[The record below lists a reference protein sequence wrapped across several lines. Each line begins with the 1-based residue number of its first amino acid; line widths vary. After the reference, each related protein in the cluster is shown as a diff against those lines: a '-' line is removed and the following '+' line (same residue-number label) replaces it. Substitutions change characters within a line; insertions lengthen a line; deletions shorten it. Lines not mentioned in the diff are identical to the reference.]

1 MNTIMNFPVP
11 SAVGSLEGYVQAVN
25 RFPLLSEEQEFALA
39 TRFRTENDL
48 DAARDL
54 VLSHLRVV
62 VSVARGYA
70 GYGLPQADLI
80 QEGNIGLMKAV
91 KRYDPDRGVRLVSF
105 ALHWIRA
112 EIQEFVVRNWRLV
125 KIATTKAQRK
135 LFFNLRSMKQ
145 GLEPLKPQQ
154 VSEIARQLNVSEREV
169 VGMEARF
176 AGHEIA
182 LEPVGGDD
190 EESYAPIHYL
200 ADSEEH
206 EPSHILEAAEH
217 ERLQTSGLA
226 NALSSLDER
235 SRRIVEARWLH
246 EGDSATLHELA
257 AEFNVS
263 AERIRQI
270 EQKALSKMHATLAV

>member
-1 MNTIMNFPVP
+1 MNSIMSLPIP
-11 SAVGSLEGYVQAVN
+11 SAVGSLEAYIQAVN

-91 KRYDPDRGVRLVSF
+91 KRYDPERRVRLVSF

-135 LFFNLRSMKQ
+135 LFFNLRS
-145 GLEPLKPQQ
+145 
-154 VSEIARQLNVSEREV
+154 
-169 VGMEARF
+169 
-176 AGHEIA
+176 
-182 LEPVGGDD
+182 
-190 EESYAPIHYL
+190 
-200 ADSEEH
+200 
-206 EPSHILEAAEH
+206 
-217 ERLQTSGLA
+217 
-226 NALSSLDER
+226 
-235 SRRIVEARWLH
+235 
-246 EGDSATLHELA
+246 
-257 AEFNVS
+257 
-263 AERIRQI
+263 
-270 EQKALSKMHATLAV
+270 